1 VAVQF
6 AAAPVVKWIFGTALG
21 GLFGGGNSG
30 PGFFSRGIGGIL
42 AQAQRQNAVP
52 PPPSG
57 ASSAANPFPPAPQ
70 QRPSDP
76 GYRPDITERRVPP
89 LKRPPAPPK
98 APPAPNPNS
107 YPSWRTFRANVYAI
121 TAVLIAQYGI
131 EWVRR
136 WLASDPAP
144 GDPVYERAKAQVD
157 QAAADLRGRRVFG
170 KQAEAIDARARAA
183 DEKRKRDEIAAAEA
197 RGRAAERARVIAET
211 PLEQIVITAK
221 RVPMPKP
228 PPPPPKTYLGLT
240 RSQWLQVGG
249 AAAPFLLGGSS
260 TKRPK
265 VLTTVQAPAA
275 QFGPQSFVSFGGMG
289 GTPTGTRTR
298 ECECPP
304 KRKRERKPRTVCY
317 SGTYTERASGL
328 RKTKRRKVPCQ

>member
-1 VAVQF
+1 MAVQF
-6 AAAPVVKWIFGTALG
+6 AVAPAVKWIFGTALG

-30 PGFFSRGIGGIL
+30 PGFFSRGIGSIL

-52 PPPSG
+52 PAASG
-57 ASSAANPFPPAPQ
+57 SAGAANPFPPAPQ

-98 APPAPNPNS
+98 VPPAPSPNS
-107 YPSWRTFRANVYAI
+107 YPSWRTFRANLYAI

-136 WLASDPAP
+136 WLAADPAP
-144 GDPVYERAKAQVD
+144 GDPTYERARAQVD
-157 QAAADLRGRRVFG
+157 QAAAELRGRRVFD
-170 KQAEAIDARARAA
+170 KQAEAIEARARAGEA
-183 DEKRKRDEIAAAEA
+183 KRKRDEIAAAEA
-197 RGRAAERARVIAET
+197 RGRAAERARIIAET
-211 PLEQIVITAK
+211 PLEPIVVTAK
-221 RVPMPKP
+221 RIPAPAP

-249 AAAPFLLGGSS
+249 AVAPYLLGGSS

-265 VLTTVQAPAA
+265 VLTTIQAPAA

-289 GTPTGTRTR
+289 GTPTGTRTS
-298 ECECPP
+298 ECKCPP